1 MSKDALIRTLQKSLR
16 HKYIIHSKIGEGG
29 YGLVYKATQ
38 SCTGH
43 PVAIKTIKFIDSLD
57 EHARK
62 QQIDRFEREVQMC
75 SEISHPNIVKVL
87 DRGATKENI
96 PFAVFEYLSG
106 ETLKDYI
113 IKENGLS
120 VMETVNLMGQVL
132 EALIYIH
139 AKGIIHRDL
148 KPHNIKVVRKGS
160 RSYIKVLDFGIGIFS
175 NRSHN
180 NYKMS
185 NDAGEY
191 SIGTPLYSA
200 PEQLR
205 GEPSTEKSDLYA
217 WGLIFLECIT
227 GEPVMKGNNIADII
241 KLQLN
246 AESIQIPNILVN
258 HPLGVLL
265 RIVLQKNT
273 TDRVCSARQI
283 LNELSVINFR
293 TIVDV
298 INQHQNITSL
308 AEESVTINLP
318 ITY

>member
-1 MSKDALIRTLQKSLR
+1 MKNNKLIHILQKSLR
-16 HKYIIHSKIGEGG
+16 QNYIIHSKIGEGG
-29 YGLVYKATQ
+29 YGIVYKATQ
-38 SCTGH
+38 ICTGH
-43 PVAIKTIKFIDSLD
+43 PVAIKTIKIIDDLD
-57 EHARK
+57 EHSRK
-62 QQIDRFEREVQMC
+62 QQIDRFEREVQIC
-75 SEISHPNIVKVL
+75 SEISHHNIVKVL

-148 KPHNIKVVRKGS
+148 KPHNIEVVRKGS
-160 RSYIKVLDFGIGIFS
+160 RSYIKVLDFGIGVSS
-175 NRSHN
+175 NLIHED
-180 NYKMS
+180 YCK
-185 NDAGEY
+185 DTTDCEQI
-191 SIGTPLYSA
+191 IGTPLYSA

-205 GEPSTEKSDLYA
+205 GEPSTTKSDLYA

-246 AESIQIPNILVN
+246 TDSIQIPNIIVN

-265 RIVLQKNT
+265 RIVLQKNA

-283 LNELSVINFR
+283 LNEFSEINFR

>member
-1 MSKDALIRTLQKSLR
+1 MSKDALRHKLQKSLR

-38 SCTGH
+38 ICTGQ
-43 PVAIKTIKFIDSLD
+43 PVAIKTVKFIDGLD
-57 EHARK
+57 ECTRK

-87 DRGATKENI
+87 DRGATKANI
-96 PFAVFEYLSG
+96 PFAIFEYLSG

-132 EALIYIH
+132 EALICIH
-139 AKGIIHRDL
+139 AKGIVHRDL
-148 KPHNIKVVRKGS
+148 KPNNIEVIRRGS
-160 RSYIKVLDFGIGIFS
+160 RSYIKILDFGTGIFS

-180 NYKMS
+180 NYKNS
-185 NDAGEY
+185 TDVGEY
-191 SIGTPLYSA
+191 GIGTPLYCA

-205 GEPSTEKSDLYA
+205 GEPSTTKSDLYA

-246 AESIQIPNILVN
+246 TDSIQIPNAIVN

-265 RIVLQKNT
+265 RIVLQKNAK
-273 TDRVCSARQI
+273 DRVCSARQI
-283 LNELSVINFR
+283 LKEFSEINFR

-308 AEESVTINLP
+308 AEESVTLNLP